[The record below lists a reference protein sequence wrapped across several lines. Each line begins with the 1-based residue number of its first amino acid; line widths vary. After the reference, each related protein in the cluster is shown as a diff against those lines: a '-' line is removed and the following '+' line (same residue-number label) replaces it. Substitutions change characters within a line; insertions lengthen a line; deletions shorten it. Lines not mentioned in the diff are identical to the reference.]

1 MSLSKKVFI
10 TPSVF
15 SAFIDRGHPKHE
27 QVSAFFRYF
36 AQEEYQLFTDNT
48 TLITTYTQI
57 YTDISPSLAKDFLR
71 TIPFSSINV
80 LYAEE
85 NDTKAA
91 LKALVT
97 YKSTDLTFPEALIAV
112 LAVKQRISIVCTLN
126 YLHPLFALELFY
138 LPI

>member
-1 MSLSKKVFI
+1 MTTSKKVFI
-10 TPSVF
+10 APSIF

-27 QVSAFFRYF
+27 TASAFFRYF
-36 AQEEYQLFTDNT
+36 AQEEYQLYTDNT
-48 TLITTYTQI
+48 TLITTYMQI

-71 TIPFSSINV
+71 TIPLSNINM

-91 LKALVT
+91 LKALVAYRT
-97 YKSTDLTFPEALIAV
+97 TDLTFPEALIAV
-112 LAVKQRISIVCTLN
+112 LAVKQRISIVCSLN